1 MPGLPHQHDPAAHE
15 DDDQRENRSAAS
27 EPTVRWASW
36 DEARRIAYGTPHS
49 LPNILLPLAKCLDEI
64 LAESVTAEMP
74 VPHYASAA
82 ADGWA
87 VAGEGP
93 WRIRMPRPAETD
105 ERLLLTLPPDQRI
118 LPVVELKPGEATH
131 VNAGD
136 AVPFGTRAVLEAHR
150 GHVVPADPAARD
162 MPSGEH
168 GRRPE
173 EGDTLEDATPAA
185 TLVKNQDVR
194 AVGEE
199 IEQGDLLLR
208 AGRKLNPAHL
218 GLAASAGHDMLPVR
232 RRPRV
237 TVLLGFANVVED
249 GIPGPGEVRDVLG
262 LQLPAALRE
271 LGANVDQVRRVADGA
286 DGMISAFTEAPMGAS
301 SLLDARAEIVVSTGG
316 TGHGEDD
323 HVRKALEDLGAHL
336 IIDGVA
342 QEPAHGVIVAQLPD
356 DGPVV
361 LALPGSPLSAMTGL
375 LSVGH
380 ALIAGAKGEAM
391 PLTRRVTAGQDLEAT
406 GRTRVI
412 PAYLQDGR
420 VLPEPTVGPTMLS
433 GLAHADVL
441 LVVPEDGMSAGQD
454 VEVIPLP
461 WRG

>member
-1 MPGLPHQHDPAAHE
+1 M
-15 DDDQRENRSAAS
+15 
-27 EPTVRWASW
+27 
-36 DEARRIAYGTPHS
+36 
-49 LPNILLPLAKCLDEI
+49 
-64 LAESVTAEMP
+64 
-74 VPHYASAA
+74 
-82 ADGWA
+82 
-87 VAGEGP
+87 
-93 WRIRMPRPAETD
+93 
-105 ERLLLTLPPDQRI
+105 
-118 LPVVELKPGEATH
+118 
-131 VNAGD
+131 
-136 AVPFGTRAVLEAHR
+136 
-150 GHVVPADPAARD
+150 
-162 MPSGEH
+162 
-168 GRRPE
+168 
-173 EGDTLEDATPAA
+173 
-185 TLVKNQDVR
+185 
-194 AVGEE
+194 
-199 IEQGDLLLR
+199 
-208 AGRKLNPAHL
+208 
-218 GLAASAGHDMLPVR
+218 
-232 RRPRV
+232 
-237 TVLLGFANVVED
+237 
-249 GIPGPGEVRDVLG
+249 
-262 LQLPAALRE
+262 
-271 LGANVDQVRRVADGA
+271 
-286 DGMISAFTEAPMGAS
+286 
-301 SLLDARAEIVVSTGG
+301 VSTGG

-391 PLTRRVTAGQDLEAT
+391 PFTRRVTAGQDLEAT

-412 PAYLQDGR
+412 PAYLQDGH